1 MELVIKATKLDATY
15 DRDPT
20 YHPDATRFDTVSYDE
35 VLRHGLEI
43 MRLTVIEF
51 WKSHAMSSLLS
62 KISWTLR

>member
-43 MRLTVIEF
+43 IGSTVIEF
-51 WKSHAMSSLLS
+51 
-62 KISWTLR
+62 